1 MLRQLTPDEV
11 RIISTFQHDG
21 PYPLLT
27 VGARYRFGVD
37 AAFPLSDHADYD
49 ELLEYVRMT
58 GAKTVWTHHGFVEEF
73 ARDLRRLGYQ
83 AEPLRTPGP
92 QLSLF

>member
-1 MLRQLTPDEV
+1 
-11 RIISTFQHDG
+11 
-21 PYPLLT
+21 
-27 VGARYRFGVD
+27 VD

-58 GAKTVWTHHGFVEEF
+58 GAKTVWTHHGFVDEF